1 MGYAVTCVYMLR
13 TLTTLRASPVAV
25 CHAALTCMQKDSTL
39 SKLAAM
45 EGAVPKQ
52 LQPTFKKVI
61 QKLQQ
66 VAVTWQ
72 PNSACPLSPLSS
84 LQ

>member
-1 MGYAVTCVYMLR
+1 MRVCVRVVY
-13 TLTTLRASPVAV
+13 THDSACFTQWH
-25 CHAALTCMQKDSTL
+25 HAALTCMQKDSTL

-61 QKLQQ
+61 QRLQQ
-66 VAVTWQ
+66 VAVT
-72 PNSACPLSPLSS
+72 
-84 LQ
+84 

>member
-1 MGYAVTCVYMLR
+1 MSCRLIVVSHAVL
-13 TLTTLRASPVAV
+13 P
-25 CHAALTCMQKDSTL
+25 CMQKDSTL

-66 VAVTWQ
+66 VPVT
-72 PNSACPLSPLSS
+72 
-84 LQ
+84 